1 MKLRGQRLLVTG
13 ASSGIGFAMAI
24 AFAKEG
30 AVLAVSARRGDRL
43 DQLAKRIESE
53 CGGRAIALV
62 ADLSRRGEA
71 AELARRAVEALGGV
85 DGLVNNAGIGLA
97 GAQWIAADRDEAREV
112 FETNF
117 WSPLALIQ
125 SLVPAMRQRGE
136 GFVVNVTSMVQIAG
150 VPHATHYAASKAAL
164 ANATETLRQELRGSG
179 VHALEVIPGPV
190 ETAMQ
195 NEARLTPGF
204 SAALERSPIGDPEG
218 LARLVIRAL
227 ARRKHRIVYPR
238 VLRVGYE
245 LPALTRWSMSFSTRH
260 VDASDTR
267 LRRSGSFGDPEAR
280 EAREAWER
288 ARSQA
293 TLGSSALGR

>member
-1 MKLRGQRLLVTG
+1 
-13 ASSGIGFAMAI
+13 
-24 AFAKEG
+24 
-30 AVLAVSARRGDRL
+30 
-43 DQLAKRIESE
+43 
-53 CGGRAIALV
+53 
-62 ADLSRRGEA
+62 
-71 AELARRAVEALGGV
+71 
-85 DGLVNNAGIGLA
+85 
-97 GAQWIAADRDEAREV
+97 
-112 FETNF
+112 
-117 WSPLALIQ
+117 
-125 SLVPAMRQRGE
+125 
-136 GFVVNVTSMVQIAG
+136 
-150 VPHATHYAASKAAL
+150 
-164 ANATETLRQELRGSG
+164 
-179 VHALEVIPGPV
+179 
-190 ETAMQ
+190 MQ

>member
-13 ASSGIGFAMAI
+13 ASSGIGYAMAI

-164 ANATETLRQELRGSG
+164 ANATETLRQELRS
-179 VHALEVIPGPV
+179 
-190 ETAMQ
+190 
-195 NEARLTPGF
+195 
-204 SAALERSPIGDPEG
+204 
-218 LARLVIRAL
+218 
-227 ARRKHRIVYPR
+227 RRRCR
-238 VLRVGYE
+238 MRQG
-245 LPALTRWSMSFSTRH
+245 
-260 VDASDTR
+260 
-267 LRRSGSFGDPEAR
+267 
-280 EAREAWER
+280 
-288 ARSQA
+288 
-293 TLGSSALGR
+293 